1 MKFPWKTLL
10 LLVFPLAF
18 LLFLGRDFAYPI
30 RGLYSD
36 LAISHYPNAEF
47 LRSSL
52 VKGEIPLWSPLL
64 FAGYPFAA
72 NPLSGLHYPPGWL
85 ALIFTLPLG
94 FNLIAALHLVA
105 AGGGMFLFLRN
116 EGLGDWPALCGAIVF
131 QAMPKIISHY
141 AAGHLTLFYSV
152 CLTPWLLWA
161 EQIRSSAM
169 ATKRLERAVLPGV
182 LLGGILLADLRWAPY
197 AAVLWVTFAVVRES
211 VRRSRTTV
219 RTVFRFLGGL
229 LLQVGTAVLI
239 SACIWLPL
247 LEYVSLSTRAALTSA
262 ERVGISLPFS
272 NLLGLFIPSLGGYA
286 EWELYAGA
294 LPWLL
299 LIFTLAVPEVR
310 KRAWFWLAL
319 LGVSILA
326 ALGGSL
332 PGYAAMTGLPG
343 FSLLRVP
350 ARALFLTGFAFAVIT
365 GIALD
370 HLSKNR
376 IEQKPEPV
384 FFMVPFA
391 AFPLLLAGGLGLY
404 LGGYYQPFA
413 WAGVAIAVAI
423 ALVLMIETKWLTSMP
438 TQFLISAF
446 LLIDLVGMDATLVQ
460 KKTLH
465 EVIGSQSELL
475 AYVLPKP
482 EFEYRVYS
490 PSFSLPQTVTA
501 EAGLGLIDGIDPMQL
516 AAYASFFSRAS
527 GIPIRGYTVTLP
539 PFETGDPANANASF
553 EPDAEKLGLLNVKYV
568 LSAFP
573 LEVDQL
579 RLVSNI
585 DSVNVYENLAFRER
599 AWVED
604 RQGEIGS
611 VDVLAYSA
619 NQVVLQAEGP
629 GLLVLADVMYPGWG
643 ASLDGDAQPI
653 QTYQGVLRAV
663 QISAGTHRVVFSFH
677 PILVYAGWG
686 ITLASGILIALL
698 VCVGRRW
705 VKRVG

>member
-1 MKFPWKTLL
+1 MKFPWKTLT

-18 LLFLGRDFAYPI
+18 LLFLGGDFAYPI

-47 LRSSL
+47 LRLSL
-52 VKGEIPLWSPLL
+52 AKGEIPLWSPLL

-85 ALIFTLPLG
+85 SLIFTLPFG

-116 EGLGDWPALCGAIVF
+116 EGLGDWPALCGALVF
-131 QAMPKIISHY
+131 QAMPKLISHY

-152 CLTPWLLWA
+152 CLTPWLLWT
-161 EQIRSSAM
+161 EQIRTSA
-169 ATKRLERAVLPGV
+169 AAPKRLARAVLPGT
-182 LLGGILLADLRWAPY
+182 LLGAILLADLRWAPY
-197 AAVLWVTFAVVRES
+197 AAGLWAAYAVMRASIWQARATVKAVFAW
-211 VRRSRTTV
+211 
-219 RTVFRFLGGL
+219 LGEL
-229 LLQVGTAVLI
+229 LVQIGTALVI

-247 LEYVSLSTRAALTSA
+247 LEYVSLSTRAAMTSA
-262 ERVGISLPFS
+262 ERVGISLPIG

-299 LIFTLAVPEVR
+299 LIFTLAVSEVR
-310 KRAWFWLAL
+310 KRAWFWLAV
-319 LGVSILA
+319 LGVSILL

-332 PGYAAMTGLPG
+332 PGYAALTELPG

-365 GIALD
+365 AIALD
-370 HLSKNR
+370 HLSKNK

-391 AFPLLLAGGLGLY
+391 AFPLLIAGGLGLY
-404 LGGYYQPFA
+404 MGGYYQPFA
-413 WAGVAIAVAI
+413 WAGVAIAVSI
-423 ALVLMIETKWLTSMP
+423 ALILTMEKKWLPSMP
-438 TQFLISAF
+438 TQ
-446 LLIDLVGMDATLVQ
+446 LLIGACLLIELAGMDATLVQ
-460 KKTLH
+460 KKPPD
-465 EVIGSQSELL
+465 EVIGSPSELL
-475 AYVLPKP
+475 AYVLPEP
-482 EFEYRVYS
+482 AYEYRVYS

-516 AAYASFFSRAS
+516 ASYVRLFSKAS
-527 GIPIRGYTVTLP
+527 GVPIDGYTVTLP
-539 PFETGDPANANASF
+539 PFTHGDPVNDNMSF
-553 EPDAEKLGLLNVKYV
+553 VPAADTLGLFNVKYV

-579 RLVSNI
+579 KLVSNI
-585 DSVNVYENLAFRER
+585 DSVYVYDNLAFRER
-599 AWVED
+599 AWVE
-604 RQGEIGS
+604 GS
-611 VDVLAYSA
+611 QEKMGRADMLEYSA

-629 GLLVLADVMYPGWG
+629 GLLVLADAIYPGWG
-643 ASLDGDAQPI
+643 ASLDGVNQPI

-663 QISAGTHRVVFSFH
+663 QLPAGMHRVVFSFR
-677 PILVYAGWG
+677 PILVFVGWG
-686 ITLASGILIALL
+686 ISIASGILITLL
-698 VCVGRRW
+698 VFIGR
-705 VKRVG
+705 KRVMRVG